1 MLNTPVFS
9 KLILRLTQNRH
20 QKLEEANTLQT
31 KEFRMKKVFLALAI
45 CLAAVLVFASDYQL
59 SVAKHSEYGDY
70 LSGVDGKALYIFKND
85 VQGSG
90 ESTCY
95 DACIAAWPA
104 YLVDSPDYKS
114 ELPGDFSV
122 ITRKDGTYQLA
133 YNGWPLYYFAGDTKA
148 GDVNGQGVGDV
159 WYVAN
164 YQAEVSSS
172 Y

>member
-1 MLNTPVFS
+1 
-9 KLILRLTQNRH
+9 
-20 QKLEEANTLQT
+20 
-31 KEFRMKKVFLALAI
+31 MKKVFLALAL
-45 CLAAVLVFASDYQL
+45 CLAAFAFAAGHALQ
-59 SVAKHSEYGDY
+59 VASHSEYGDY
-70 LSGVDGKALYIFKND
+70 LTGSDGKALYIFKSD

-104 YLVDSPDYKS
+104 YLVDSPEHES
-114 ELPGDFSV
+114 GLTGDFTV
-122 ITRKDGTYQLA
+122 ITRNDGTYQLA

-148 GDVNGQGVGDV
+148 GDTTGQGVGEV

-164 YQAEVSSS
+164 YQAEASPS

>member
-1 MLNTPVFS
+1 
-9 KLILRLTQNRH
+9 
-20 QKLEEANTLQT
+20 
-31 KEFRMKKVFLALAI
+31 MKKVFLALAV
-45 CLAAVLVFASDYQL
+45 CLAAFVAFASDTYL
-59 SVAKHSEYGDY
+59 SVAKHAEYGDY
-70 LSGVDGKALYIFKND
+70 LAGVDGKALYIFKSD

-104 YLVDSPDYKS
+104 YLVDADYKS
-114 ELPGDFSV
+114 ELAGDFTV
-122 ITRKDGTYQLA
+122 ITRTDGTYQLA
-133 YNGWPLYYFAGDTKA
+133 YNGWPLYYFAGDAKA

-164 YQAEVSSS
+164 YQAEASSS

>member
-1 MLNTPVFS
+1 
-9 KLILRLTQNRH
+9 
-20 QKLEEANTLQT
+20 
-31 KEFRMKKVFLALAI
+31 MKKVVLALA
-45 CLAAVLVFASDYQL
+45 LSVAAVFALASDYSL
-59 SVAKHSEYGDY
+59 SVAQHSEYGDY
-70 LSGVDGKALYIFKND
+70 LSGVDGKALYIFKSD
-85 VQGSG
+85 VKGSG

-104 YLVDSPDYKS
+104 YLVDGPDYKP

-133 YNGWPLYYFAGDTKA
+133 YNGWPLYYFAGDQTA
-148 GDVNGQGVGDV
+148 GDTNGQGVGDV

-164 YQAEVSSS
+164 YKAEAAPST